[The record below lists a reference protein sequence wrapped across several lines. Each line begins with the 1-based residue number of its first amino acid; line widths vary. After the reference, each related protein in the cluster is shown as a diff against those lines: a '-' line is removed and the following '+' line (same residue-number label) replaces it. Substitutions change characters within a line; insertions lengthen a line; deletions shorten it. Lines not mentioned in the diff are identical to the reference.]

1 MRVLTCASLCVRVY
15 RYLDKEMQAKQ
26 TPFQYYLQ
34 DSLKQVE
41 GERKEKDELDT
52 PTPYSRQIP

>member
-1 MRVLTCASLCVRVY
+1 MYAYVCVCIY

-41 GERKEKDELDT
+41 DERKEKAELDT